1 LSTLYTIGHSTRTLD
16 ELVAALRAH
25 GVTTLVDIRA
35 FPMSRRMPHFNRESL
50 ENELP
55 KRGIG
60 YVWMK
65 ELGGHRKK
73 ILGDSPNTGLRND
86 SFRNYADYMLTP
98 EFAEAIERLLSIAGE
113 TAGPST
119 PAANNGLPPVGMT
132 IQEHS
137 GPTLSPKSGEEDGE
151 TADPS
156 TPAAKT
162 GLPPVGMTIAG
173 ETGTSHCNTAYM
185 CAERVY
191 FQCHRM
197 LVSDYLTAHGH
208 TVLHIDDEKRAP
220 RAHKLMAEAHLA
232 DGQLLYNAQ
241 QLF

>member
-1 LSTLYTIGHSTRTLD
+1 
-16 ELVAALRAH
+16 
-25 GVTTLVDIRA
+25 
-35 FPMSRRMPHFNRESL
+35 MPHFNRESL
-50 ENELP
+50 EVELP

-73 ILGDSPNTGLRND
+73 IRDDSPNSGLRND

-98 EFAEAIERLLSIAGE
+98 EFAEAVERLLTIA
-113 TAGPST
+113 S
-119 PAANNGLPPVGMT
+119 
-132 IQEHS
+132 
-137 GPTLSPKSGEEDGE
+137 PTLSPKDGEEDG
-151 TADPS
+151 APDRSLPGGS
-156 TPAAKT
+156 IPAHSS
-162 GLPPVGMTIAG
+162 G
-173 ETGTSHCNTAYM
+173 NTAYM

-220 RAHKLMAEAHLA
+220 RAHKLMAEAHLV